1 MDPLTLAAIGGVA
14 GAARGVGQGLTT
26 AIGGTAYFTKEDKA
40 RQKELQNLQRRG
52 QLGLTDIEKQAI
64 QSEQAVERGGMLRAS
79 ESQRA
84 KAYQALQNQGVLS
97 GREMFLA
104 EQVAADTEAKLRARQ
119 AEAMSQENIA
129 ARQAQ
134 QAELA
139 QLAQQ
144 ERMRKQAVRS
154 GLTQALT
161 LGIFGG
167 VSGYAGERLAMERA
181 NQFQK
186 QQEAEAMRRAYGQ
199 KTGGVSMSNQE
210 STMVSNALDRYR

>member
-14 GAARGVGQGLTT
+14 GAAKGVGQGLTT

-40 RQKELQNLQRRG
+40 RQKELQRLQRRG
-52 QLGLTDIEKQAI
+52 QLGLTDIEKRAI

-181 NQFQK
+181 DAFQRK
-186 QQEAEAMRRAYGQ
+186 QEQEALNIAYGK
-199 KTGGVSMSNQE
+199 KTGGFSLSNEE
-210 STMVSNALDRYR
+210 STMVPDALGRYF